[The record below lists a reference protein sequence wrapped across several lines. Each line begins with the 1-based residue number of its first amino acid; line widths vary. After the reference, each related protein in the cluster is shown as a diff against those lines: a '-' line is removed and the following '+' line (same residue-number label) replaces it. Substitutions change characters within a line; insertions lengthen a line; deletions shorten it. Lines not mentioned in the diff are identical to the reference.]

1 MVAVVLTK
9 LEMISSLTFSFV
21 RLIAWK
27 LLVISTG
34 WLIFISILTILH
46 QLEIKI
52 IITIIKEKYHIDR
65 ILLSVSTNPI
75 FKAGKNR
82 ILFKADSRLE

>member
-1 MVAVVLTK
+1 MLAVVLTT

-52 IITIIKEKYHIDR
+52 IITMIKEKYHIDR

-75 FKAGKNR
+75 SKAGKNR